1 VSLTMTFHLFI
12 FKIALTIEACLRKA
26 RLSDELA
33 MICAAN
39 RSHRE
44 LRGGEELMAQPLNL
58 LIVEDSKDDAEL
70 LLRVL
75 RPAGFEPAYEIVDT
89 LPTMRAALE
98 HSDWDVITSDHS
110 MPQFSAPDALALAKE
125 LRPNAPFIVVSG
137 ENDLNLAVSLI
148 RNGARDYIRKE
159 ELARLVPTI
168 KEVMREVE
176 VGRERQRAA
185 HLLLA
190 SEARYRRLFETA
202 QDGILI
208 LDADT
213 GQITDVNPYLIK
225 MLGYPR
231 EDFLGKKMWELGSF
245 KDTEASKSTFLE
257 LQTQGYVRYEDLP
270 LEDSDE
276 RRVDVE
282 FVSTVYAVD
291 DKKVIQC
298 NIRNIT
304 RRKEAE
310 ARVRHVNAELE
321 QRLLDQTVQLEV
333 LNKEA
338 EKFNHSI
345 SHDLRAPLRW
355 IGGFTQAL
363 EEGYGNKLDAEGQR
377 YLEKIRASVE
387 HTGAVIDGLIEV
399 ARFSRTD
406 LRRES
411 VNLTVMARQ
420 VMAEMQQDNPGRQVE
435 FVAAE
440 GVSAN
445 GDPRLLRRVL
455 GNLLNNAYKFT
466 SKCLPARIEFGRA
479 LQPDGRVAYFVRDN
493 GIGLDMAYAD
503 RLFGAFQ
510 RLHSA
515 KEYPGT
521 GIGLATV
528 ERIIHRHGGQVW
540 AEGAEN
546 TSATFYFTL

>member
-1 VSLTMTFHLFI
+1 M
-12 FKIALTIEACLRKA
+12 
-26 RLSDELA
+26 
-33 MICAAN
+33 M
-39 RSHRE
+39 
-44 LRGGEELMAQPLNL
+44 LN
-58 LIVEDSKDDAEL
+58 L

-75 RPAGFEPAYEIVDT
+75 RPAGYEPAYEIVDT
-89 LPTMRAALE
+89 LPTMRTALE
-98 HSDWDVITSDHS
+98 HKDWDVITSDHS
-110 MPQFSAPDALALAKE
+110 MPQFSAPAALALAKE
-125 LRPNAPFIVVSG
+125 LRPNSPFIVVSG

-176 VGRERQRAA
+176 AGREQQRVQ
-185 HLLLA
+185 HSLQV

-225 MLGYPR
+225 MLGYAR
-231 EDFLGKKMWELGSF
+231 EDFMGKKLWEIGSF
-245 KDTEASKSTFLE
+245 KDSEASKSAFLQ
-257 LQTQGYVRYEDLP
+257 LQAQGYVRYEDLP

-276 RRVDVE
+276 QRVDVE
-282 FVSTVYAVD
+282 FVSNVYTVG

-310 ARVRHVNAELE
+310 AKVRHLNEELE
-321 QRLLDQTVQLEV
+321 QRLQDRGVQLDI

-338 EKFNHSI
+338 ESFNYSI
-345 SHDLRAPLRW
+345 SRDLRAPLRW
-355 IGGFTQAL
+355 IGGFAKAL
-363 EEGYGNKLDAEGQR
+363 EEGYASKLDAEGQHFVH
-377 YLEKIRASVE
+377 KIRDSAE
-387 HTGAVIDGLIEV
+387 HMGGLLDGLIEV

-406 LRRES
+406 LRREPVDLS
-411 VNLTVMARQ
+411 AMARQ
-420 VMAEMQQDNPGRQVE
+420 IGVELRQSAPDRKVE
-435 FVAAE
+435 FVVTE
-440 GVSAN
+440 GISAN
-445 GDPRLLRRVL
+445 GDPRLLQRVL
-455 GNLLNNAYKFT
+455 ENLLNNAFKFT
-466 SKCLPARIEFGRA
+466 AKRVPARIEFGTVP
-479 LQPDGRVAYFVRDN
+479 QPDGRVAYFVRDN
-493 GIGLDMAYAD
+493 GIGFDMAYAD

-510 RLHSA
+510 RLHSV

-540 AEGAEN
+540 AQGAEN
-546 TSATFYFTL
+546 ASATFYFTL